1 MAPEGS
7 GSEAATGQAPFH
19 PAARALPRPELL
31 YRQALA
37 GYGTDANGL
46 VCGYRFMPGQP
57 GVPLGSE
64 EALPWLQRPAG
75 EAGEGFVWLHF
86 NLSHAK
92 ALPWLRAHAGLPE
105 SWFEALH
112 ALGSRSTRIERDGHN
127 LLAVLNDVTFDFSFD
142 PNDVATLWV
151 HLGPR
156 LVVSARRQPLRAVDR
171 LRADVNRGEPVAS
184 TVALLEQLLGD
195 QADELQRIHRA
206 AADRVDEIED
216 ELLAHRGPRHAGEL
230 ARLRR
235 LTVRLQRLLAPEPT
249 ALLRL
254 LSAPPRWMSAEE
266 RELLRHAG
274 EDFAVVLRDVLALQE
289 RIKLLQDETA
299 THVAEQNNRSL
310 FTLTMVTVL
319 ALPINL
325 AAGLMGMN
333 VGGIPL
339 AGHGH
344 GFWIMVALI
353 TAFTA
358 VLALMVVRRLRRA
371 R

>member
-1 MAPEGS
+1 MAPDGS
-7 GSEAATGQAPFH
+7 GAEAAAGEAPSRSS
-19 PAARALPRPELL
+19 PRALPRPDVL
-31 YRQALA
+31 YRQTLA

-46 VCGYRFMPGQP
+46 VCGYRFLPGQP

-64 EALPWLQRPAG
+64 DALPWLRRSES

-151 HLGPR
+151 SLGPR

-171 LRADVNRGEPVAS
+171 LRAAVNRGEPIAS
-184 TVALLEQLLGD
+184 TVALLEHLLGD
-195 QADELQRIHRA
+195 QADELQRIHRN
-206 AADRVDEIED
+206 AADRVDDIED
-216 ELLAHRGPRHAGEL
+216 ELLAQRGTRHAGEL

-249 ALLRL
+249 ALLRV
-254 LSAPPRWMSAEE
+254 LSSPPRWMSAEE
-266 RELLRHAG
+266 RELLRQAG
-274 EDFAVVLRDVLALQE
+274 EDFSVVLRDVLALQE

-325 AAGLMGMN
+325 VAGLMGMN
-333 VGGIPL
+333 VGGMPL

-344 GFWIMVALI
+344 GFWVMVVLI
-353 TAFTA
+353 AGFTA
-358 VLALMVVRRLRRA
+358 VLAVVVRRLGRPR
-371 R
+371 

>member
-1 MAPEGS
+1 MAPDGGGDPVS
-7 GSEAATGQAPFH
+7 TGAPAGVQPKASAEA
-19 PAARALPRPELL
+19 L

-37 GYGTDANGL
+37 GYGADANGL
-46 VCGYRFMPGQP
+46 VCGFHFLPGQP
-57 GVPLGSE
+57 GVPLGTE
-64 EALPWLQRPAG
+64 EALAWLRRPAG
-75 EAGEGFVWLHF
+75 EAAADGFVWLHF

-92 ALPWLRAHAGLPE
+92 ALPWLQAHAGLPE
-105 SWFEALH
+105 GFYEVIN
-112 ALGSRSTRIERDGHN
+112 ALGSRSTRIERDGHT

-151 HLGPR
+151 SLGPR

-171 LRADVNRGEPVAS
+171 LRAAVNRGEPIVS
-184 TVALLEQLLGD
+184 TVALLEHLLGD
-195 QADELQRIHRA
+195 QADELQRIHRGA
-206 AADRVDEIED
+206 SDRVDDIED
-216 ELLAHRGPRHAGEL
+216 ELLARRSTRHAGEL

-249 ALLRL
+249 ALLRV

-266 RELLRHAG
+266 RELLRHAS

-289 RIKLLQDETA
+289 RIKLLQDEAA

-310 FTLTMVTVL
+310 FALTMVTVL

-325 AAGLMGMN
+325 VAGLMGMN

-339 AGHGH
+339 AEHGH

-353 TAFTA
+353 AVVTA
-358 VLALMVVRRLRRA
+358 VLALLALRWWRRA
-371 R
+371 P